1 MWRAAKH
8 GDVSSCITITETPVL
23 NTLVRGGRVNSR
35 GVRPPPSFSFL
46 CCQQATGVHGVSR
59 GGCGLRVW
67 ADRPTSRTHLSS
79 PAPCTPYIVPWLQR
93 ALRPFVTPALPLGLW
108 HPGKGGE
115 NRRENVWRGWSSS
128 GPRVGLGLP
137 EARAEGRWGS
147 PQEASGNRSDNRGQT
162 GLWPPLACGPDL
174 HYLKE

>member
-1 MWRAAKH
+1 MHHNYRNTCAKYLGAGRSCELTGCPTASEFLISMLSTSRRRARRE
-8 GDVSSCITITETPVL
+8 S
-23 NTLVRGGRVNSR
+23 
-35 GVRPPPSFSFL
+35 
-46 CCQQATGVHGVSR
+46 
-59 GGCGLRVW
+59 GGCGLQVW

-79 PAPCTPYIVPWLQR
+79 PAPCTPYIVPWSQR
-93 ALRPFVTPALPLGLW
+93 ARRPFVTPAPPLGLW

-115 NRRENVWRGWSSS
+115 SRRENAWRGSS

-147 PQEASGNRSDNRGQT
+147 PQEASGNRSDNQGQT

-174 HYLKE
+174 HYLKECRGLYRH